1 MKVKLLKLFIAIL
14 LLPFCAGG
22 LETLWFLFK
31 TCGTASAV
39 WVPILAGVACWLV
52 IYVLLPE
59 PMLVYVFG
67 HELTHA
73 FWTVLFGGS
82 VKRFKASAKGG
93 HVVVTKDNF
102 VVFLAPYFFPIY
114 AFIIVVAYAIGS
126 IFCDLQKY
134 RALFHLLLGMAYC
147 FHITFTFKVLQTKQS
162 DILSQGRIFSYTVIA
177 LGNLLVLIIALPVL
191 SSFSLVTSLKF
202 WAISSLNWYEQI
214 FSLVKGAIQKI

>member
-22 LETLWFLFK
+22 LETLWFLIK
-31 TCGTASAV
+31 TCGTASTV

-73 FWTVLFGGS
+73 FWTVVFGGR

-114 AFIIVVAYAIGS
+114 AFIIVGAYAIGS

-134 RALFHLLLGMAYC
+134 RGLFHLLLGMAYC
-147 FHITFTFKVLQTKQS
+147 FHITFTIKVLQTKQS

-191 SSFSLVTSLKF
+191 SSFSLITSLKF

-214 FSLVKGAIQKI
+214 FFVVKEAILKI